1 MPLVLWTTQFS
12 QLVSACTDPNWVFI
26 DTIYAQFVCGISFS
40 IANFDWVTSLE
51 LHLFGFKST
60 KTFKYFCRSS
70 CFRTAFPTAVPLPHC
85 LPLWFSEVKSRA
97 GDAQSKQLWNIRKI
111 EIGIGK
117 CATAAVAR
125 EMCVWAT
132 CGVESSQLWFPRQ
145 HSEFKSGSGIRFF
158 FIARFVWFL
167 DNAREQKIPFC
178 IPFWDLENCQNHQR
192 CVAPQL
198 SMASWQEI
206 VKCSGA
212 GNKTQIQK
220 EKPHMGNGKKRP
232 DYIARCVW
240 KCNTTNGNT
249 LHVPHAPDTP
259 HTFPADSQMR
269 RRQLAAKGPTE
280 STDLSTPAEK
290 QTGLARGIS
299 ESVGKATPQPFCNRK
314 RRWRRRRRRRRWWEP
329 AQCYSDGPWVML
341 LVELFTRKDFTS
353 ARGRVSERG
362 K

>member
-1 MPLVLWTTQFS
+1 MPE
-12 QLVSACTDPNWVFI
+12 QLLPYCIPHSCPPFRSASHSDSLKSNHVQATHKANNCETSGKSKSESESAQLLQLQERCVFGQRAASSRVS
-26 DTIYAQFVCGISFS
+26 
-40 IANFDWVTSLE
+40 
-51 LHLFGFKST
+51 FGF
-60 KTFKYFCRSS
+60 
-70 CFRTAFPTAVPLPHC
+70 L
-85 LPLWFSEVKSRA
+85 
-97 GDAQSKQLWNIRKI
+97 GNIPNSNP
-111 EIGIGK
+111 GPVSGFFF
-117 CATAAVAR
+117 VAR
-125 EMCVWAT
+125 
-132 CGVESSQLWFPRQ
+132 L
-145 HSEFKSGSGIRFF
+145 
-158 FIARFVWFL
+158 VWFL

-314 RRWRRRRRRRRWWEP
+314 RRWRRRRSRRWWEP

-341 LVELFTRKDFTS
+341 LVELFTRKDFTRG
-353 ARGRVSERG
+353 RGRVSETG

>member
-1 MPLVLWTTQFS
+1 MPSVLWTTQFS
-12 QLVSACTDPNWVFI
+12 QLVSACTDPNWVYI

-70 CFRTAFPTAVPLPHC
+70 CFRTAFPTAVPPSAVPPTLILWSQITCRRRTKQTIVKHQENRNRNRKVRNCCSCKRDVC
-85 LPLWFSEVKSRA
+85 LGNVRRRVSFGFL
-97 GDAQSKQLWNIRKI
+97 GNIPNSNP
-111 EIGIGK
+111 GPVSGFFF
-117 CATAAVAR
+117 VAR
-125 EMCVWAT
+125 
-132 CGVESSQLWFPRQ
+132 L
-145 HSEFKSGSGIRFF
+145 
-158 FIARFVWFL
+158 VWFL

-314 RRWRRRRRRRRWWEP
+314 RRWRRRRRRWWEP

-341 LVELFTRKDFTS
+341 LVELFTRKDFTRG
-353 ARGRVSERG
+353 RGRVSERG